1 MDTHATSCVGK
12 LVKLVEKV
20 EKIEKV
26 EKADLVENLV
36 ENVWRMLRV
45 VDDDLLWLSVRHE
58 CNQLWSR
65 EYSVR
70 PGLPGRTHTGG
81 SAPPGLPEVKSREG
95 VVLR

>member
-1 MDTHATSCVGK
+1 MGK
-12 LVKLVEKV
+12 LVKLV

-58 CNQLWSR
+58 CNQLWSGR
-65 EYSVR
+65 GEYSVR
-70 PGLPGRTHTGG
+70 PGLPGRTHTQV
-81 SAPPGLPEVKSREG
+81 AAHHLPA
-95 VVLR
+95 